1 MSLKRFTKLF
11 AVALAGS
18 MLFTGCGKINT
29 SATLITVKNGD
40 QTDTITLGYANFVAR
55 YNQAL
60 YDVYYGSYMGDDMW
74 SQDMMGNGKTMEDE
88 TKDSVIE
95 ELENWYVETLHAE
108 DYGVSLSDDDKKAI
122 DEATKSFMEANSGA
136 AVEQIGATEEYLKQ
150 LLTDRTYAMRMEA
163 AIRKEGEGKVEVTD
177 DEAKQST
184 ISYLFFATET
194 ESAAE
199 NVADA
204 VQDVIDAD
212 QNGETSEQADAN
224 EKALA
229 DAKKAAKAADFNAA
243 DIAVEEEAQT
253 FSFNPDDDPA
263 DVTGMPEEVIKTAKS
278 LKEGEMSDVITTDD
292 GYYVIRLDKKLD
304 KDATASR
311 KEELKNEKVTKYY
324 EDILEGYKAKITF
337 TVDDANWEKVK
348 FEERFSNGAPEASDE
363 TDVTDEVLDGQ
374 EVDLNE

>member
-122 DEATKSFMEANSGA
+122 DEAAKSFMEANSGA

>member
-122 DEATKSFMEANSGA
+122 DEAAKSFMEANSGA

-348 FEERFSNGAPEASDE
+348 FEERFSNGAPEVSDE